1 MDKKI
6 ETYQNIITS
15 ILKDYADSF
24 NQTPK
29 SIEAKLVFDY
39 ERRSF
44 QVLNIGWRNGEY
56 FFYVVFHLDIRN
68 DKVWLNENRTD
79 ILIAQMLVEHG
90 IPTNNIV
97 LGLQSPETRVLS
109 GYDDRTPTSTVSFSL
124 TSNSAT
130 RPLACA
136 RTRIGGCSVVKTTR
150 HATVSGYLMR

>member
-90 IPTNNIV
+90 IPSNDIV

-109 GYDDRTPTSTVSFSL
+109 GYAV
-124 TSNSAT
+124 A
-130 RPLACA
+130 
-136 RTRIGGCSVVKTTR
+136 
-150 HATVSGYLMR
+150 